1 MASCLRP
8 TGEKDMRKVVTGV
21 LAILIA
27 GTGGYFGARGW
38 AQQRVE
44 REVETS
50 LAAMRVPGGNVTHGP
65 VEIELLRRRFSLS
78 NVVAEKAGEPKASLR
93 IGHVVATGIGQ
104 PGAGRISAAQLEID
118 DLEIDGTIAV
128 GSGLHVTY
136 RIPRL

>member
-38 AQQRVE
+38 AQQWGE
-44 REVETS
+44 QEVETS

-65 VEIELLRRRFSLS
+65 VEIELVRRRFSLVH
-78 NVVAEKAGEPKASLR
+78 VVAGTPGESKASLR
-93 IGHVVATGIGQ
+93 IGHGTATGI
-104 PGAGRISAAQLEID
+104 
-118 DLEIDGTIAV
+118 
-128 GSGLHVTY
+128 
-136 RIPRL
+136 